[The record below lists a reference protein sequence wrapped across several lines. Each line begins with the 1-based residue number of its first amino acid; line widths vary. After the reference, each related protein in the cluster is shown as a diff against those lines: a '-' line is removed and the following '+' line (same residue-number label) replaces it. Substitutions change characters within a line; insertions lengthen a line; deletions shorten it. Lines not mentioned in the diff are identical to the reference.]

1 MVQQNCV
8 KITMVEKLVGEGLCV
23 KVVVVADDV
32 LILGKM
38 SIL

>member
-1 MVQQNCV
+1 MVQNCV
-8 KITMVEKLVGEGLCV
+8 KITMVEKLAGEALCV
-23 KVVVVADDV
+23 KVVVVVDDV